1 VTAHPLA
8 ELLGAAADGRP
19 PQPDGGW
26 QRVPPWRPG
35 VEAVLAFTGH
45 AVLAVADDVSD
56 RELDELGVDG
66 IGGAHHPRVLLAL
79 AGREGWVDSLDLVL
93 AARRRPCADRPP
105 EAPAPLVDRPDLTAH
120 PRVRWAGAVRDD
132 VRVLGYAEPGT
143 RSVATLSRG
152 IGGLTELSLELEEA
166 VRGRGLGAAFVHA
179 ALAAAPP
186 GELVL
191 AAVAPGNVAS
201 LRAFLT
207 AGFAPVASVQ
217 LLRPRRGPA

>member
-8 ELLGAAADGRP
+8 ELLTAAATGRP
-19 PQPDGGW
+19 PQPDGSW
-26 QRVPPWRPG
+26 RRVPPWRPG

-45 AVLAVADDVSD
+45 AVVAVADDVSD
-56 RELDELGVDG
+56 RELDRLGVDG
-66 IGGAHHPRVLLAL
+66 IGGAHHPRVLTAL
-79 AGREGWVDSLDLVL
+79 AGPEGWVDSLDLVL
-93 AARRRPCADRPP
+93 AARSTGGPDA
-105 EAPAPLVDRPDLTAH
+105 LVDRPDLAAH

-132 VRVLGYAEPGT
+132 VRVLGYAEPDT

-152 IGGLTELSLELEEA
+152 IGGLTELSVELEQA
-166 VRGRGLGAAFVHA
+166 VRGHGHGARFVHA
-179 ALAAAPP
+179 ARSAAPP

-201 LRAFLT
+201 LRAFLR

-217 LLRPRRGPA
+217 LLRPRRGTS